1 MGQKRRLSR
10 LVSQPLAD
18 LYPRLRP
25 ATSCRHIALGKHT
38 RTGRQ
43 AQRRRQTHRLAHRE
57 CERLVAR
64 ERERERQERQRRS
77 ERERDRRSQVTTCD
91 AEDVLRDASWRLEP
105 PIPGC
110 GRSWPLFL
118 RVESL
123 TDVVRERQ
131 TVSLARPPPAPVSS
145 DPWRA
150 TPGRPGRAR
159 AVIQP
164 TRRAVIQPTR
174 LIRHPV
180 CAGHA
185 RAESDVAPCKKK
197 FNSNII
203 WTQSSHRRRPK
214 QSPSSPPCGH
224 RATLPPA
231 SAHPSC
237 RPRTLPPAFRRR
249 RRPPWQGT
257 PRSSWLN
264 LDDRS
269 SAHPFLRWPCR
280 PAPPRQ
286 HGTHH
291 PSRPPPHPPSPTP
304 PPASVGR
311 RGRKPWQASKPR
323 EVS

>member
-1 MGQKRRLSR
+1 MT
-10 LVSQPLAD
+10 P
-18 LYPRLRP
+18 
-25 ATSCRHIALGKHT
+25 
-38 RTGRQ
+38 
-43 AQRRRQTHRLAHRE
+43 
-57 CERLVAR
+57 
-64 ERERERQERQRRS
+64 
-77 ERERDRRSQVTTCD
+77 CD
-91 AEDVLRDASWRLEP
+91 AEDVLRDASWRLQP

-164 TRRAVIQPTR
+164 AR

-180 CAGHA
+180 CARHA

-197 FNSNII
+197 KKFSSNII

-224 RATLPPA
+224 RATPSRQCTPLVQATDSSTRVSPSS
-231 SAHPSC
+231 SATMAGHVKKFMAQSGQQK
-237 RPRTLPPAFRRR
+237 L
-249 RRPPWQGT
+249 GT
-257 PRSSWLN
+257 PFSSL
-264 LDDRS
+264 
-269 SAHPFLRWPCR
+269 ACR

-286 HGTHH
+286 RGTHH

-304 PPASVGR
+304 PPPSVDR
-311 RGRKPWQASKPR
+311 RGRPP
-323 EVS
+323 

>member
-1 MGQKRRLSR
+1 MSR
-10 LVSQPLAD
+10 LVSQPPAD
-18 LYPRLRP
+18 LYPRLRLT
-25 ATSCRHIALGKHT
+25 TSCQHIALGKHT
-38 RTGRQ
+38 RAGRQ
-43 AQRRRQTHRLAHRE
+43 EQRWRQTQTGAQRMREVGRQRE
-57 CERLVAR
+57 RQR
-64 ERERERQERQRRS
+64 ERERKAWVVPR
-77 ERERDRRSQVTTCD
+77 D
-91 AEDVLRDASWRLEP
+91 AEDVLRDASWRLRP
-105 PIPGC
+105 PVPSC
-110 GRSWPLFL
+110 GRSWSLLL

-197 FNSNII
+197 KFSSNII

-224 RATLPPA
+224 RATPPRQCTPLMQA
-231 SAHPSC
+231 TDSSTRVSPSSSATMAGHVKKFMAQSGQQK
-237 RPRTLPPAFRRR
+237 L
-249 RRPPWQGT
+249 GT
-257 PRSSWLN
+257 PFSSL
-264 LDDRS
+264 
-269 SAHPFLRWPCR
+269 ACR
-280 PAPPRQ
+280 PAPPRR

-291 PSRPPPHPPSPTP
+291 PSRPLPHPPSPTP
-304 PPASVGR
+304 PPPSVGR
-311 RGRKPWQASKPR
+311 RGRPP
-323 EVS
+323 

>member
-1 MGQKRRLSR
+1 MRE
-10 LVSQPLAD
+10 V
-18 LYPRLRP
+18 
-25 ATSCRHIALGKHT
+25 
-38 RTGRQ
+38 GR
-43 AQRRRQTHRLAHRE
+43 
-57 CERLVAR
+57 AR
-64 ERERERQERQRRS
+64 ERERERVTQERQRRS
-77 ERERDRRSQVTTCD
+77 ERERDRRSQVTPRD
-91 AEDVLRDASWRLEP
+91 AEDVLRDASWRLRP

-197 FNSNII
+197 KFSSNMWPLLSPKTSDTRVDLLVKHSADASEI
-203 WTQSSHRRRPK
+203 RR
-214 QSPSSPPCGH
+214 
-224 RATLPPA
+224 
-231 SAHPSC
+231 
-237 RPRTLPPAFRRR
+237 
-249 RRPPWQGT
+249 
-257 PRSSWLN
+257 N
-264 LDDRS
+264 
-269 SAHPFLRWPCR
+269 PCR
-280 PAPPRQ
+280 PALHWRLQGAPC
-286 HGTHH
+286 
-291 PSRPPPHPPSPTP
+291 
-304 PPASVGR
+304 ASLCQNR
-311 RGRKPWQASKPR
+311 RHNMMSKPGGKG
-323 EVS
+323 

>member
-1 MGQKRRLSR
+1 
-10 LVSQPLAD
+10 
-18 LYPRLRP
+18 
-25 ATSCRHIALGKHT
+25 
-38 RTGRQ
+38 
-43 AQRRRQTHRLAHRE
+43 
-57 CERLVAR
+57 
-64 ERERERQERQRRS
+64 
-77 ERERDRRSQVTTCD
+77 VTPCD
-91 AEDVLRDASWRLEP
+91 AEDVLRDASWRLRP

-164 TRRAVIQPTR
+164 ARRAVIQPTR

-197 FNSNII
+197 KFSSNII

-224 RATLPPA
+224 RATPPPA

-257 PRSSWLN
+257 SRSSWLN
-264 LDDRS
+264 LDNRS

-286 HGTHH
+286 RGTHH

-304 PPASVGR
+304 PPPSVDR
-311 RGRKPWQASKPR
+311 RGRPP
-323 EVS
+323 